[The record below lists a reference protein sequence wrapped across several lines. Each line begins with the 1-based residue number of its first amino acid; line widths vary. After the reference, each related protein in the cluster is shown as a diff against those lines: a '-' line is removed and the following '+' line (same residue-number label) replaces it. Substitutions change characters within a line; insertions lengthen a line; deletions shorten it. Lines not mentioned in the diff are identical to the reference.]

1 MQKMDIRRHP
11 GKGPKC
17 EVGLCRN
24 RSVISVGA
32 AEYRSGMGRLNLCQ
46 ECADALR
53 ALLSAEAL
61 TEPTQAPEKPARE
74 IPTAPP
80 AEDTEPGAH
89 YRAMKRNEI
98 LAEAKRRNIKFSATS
113 PTNEIIEELMKQDAI
128 Q

>member
-11 GKGPKC
+11 GNGPKC

-46 ECADALR
+46 ECADAMR
-53 ALLSAEAL
+53 VLLNEAEPA
-61 TEPTQAPEKPARE
+61 PAPEKPARE
-74 IPTAPP
+74 IPTATP
-80 AEDTEPGAH
+80 AEGTEPGAH